1 MARRAAPKKANPAL
15 RLAAIRQFHVYLS
28 VFVAP
33 TLIFFCLTGM
43 LQTFRIPDRTDAPA
57 VMVKLA
63 HLHRDTEFVQPPPKK
78 AAPPKPGAPKPE
90 PKQTSPAK
98 LGLQTFFALGA
109 LVVVATTLLGLWMA
123 LAHNRRRGLLV
134 GVLLLGCALPATLVL
149 ATLKGL

>member
-1 MARRAAPKKANPAL
+1 LARRPAPKKANPAL
-15 RLAAIRQFHVYLS
+15 RLAAVRQLHVYLS

-78 AAPPKPGAPKPE
+78 APPPKPGAPKPE
-90 PKQTSPAK
+90 PKRTAPAK
-98 LGLQTFFALGA
+98 FGLQTFFALA
-109 LVVVATTLLGLWMA
+109 SLAVVATTLLGLWMA
-123 LAHNRRRGLLV
+123 LVYNRRKGLLV
-134 GVLLLGCALPATLVL
+134 GVLLLGCVLPATLVL
-149 ATLKGL
+149 AALKGL